1 VTVIPFPRTRNRPF
15 VLKHAARMAK
25 LPQKTAEKHLAHQL
39 QVQAQTMTK
48 RGIAPE
54 IIEDEIRALESAI
67 RAELW
72 YVVMLGGG
80 AA

>member
-1 VTVIPFPRTRNRPF
+1 
-15 VLKHAARMAK
+15 MAI

-39 QVQAQTMTK
+39 QIQAQTMAK
-48 RGIAPE
+48 RGIVADV
-54 IIEDEIRALESAI
+54 IEEEIRALESVI

-72 YVVMLGGG
+72 YVVMTGGG